1 MIKPDLAMSA
11 ETSIARVQRSTTI
24 DGGLVGAI
32 KAEWEAG
39 KPPDAA
45 AALTAHPEL
54 AEKKNIV
61 VELAYEEF
69 CRREESGEQ
78 IDVERFCARFEH
90 FRASIQ
96 RRLEVHQG
104 MEPEFGETELDVLW
118 PSPPHEFCGFAL
130 LDEIGK
136 GAIGRVYLARQAALG
151 DRIVVLKVSRSGRRE
166 ANFLGRL
173 QHPNVVPV
181 YSVDYDDESGLTCVC
196 MPLLGLATFEDLLD
210 QISAARARPQK
221 GAVFAETILRMT
233 GEAPAPA
240 EKNLARLR
248 RKSFVDALLMQFAQV
263 AEALAY
269 LHGKGICH
277 RDLKPSNILLSDDAR
292 PVLLDFNLSADLA
305 VFDGR
310 LGGTLLYM
318 APEQI
323 HGMLGRPPDQLDARA
338 DLFSM
343 GVIMYQ
349 LLAGRL
355 PFGPC
360 SKNLSLEQAGNLLLE
375 EQARGPDLARLRE
388 IGIDRGV
395 IAIVRRCLALQPQ
408 DRFATAEA
416 AAIAIRRALRPAA
429 RARRWVRAH
438 RLQTAAIILAVVSV
452 LSLGGAWL
460 ALRKPYHERLYIAGT
475 AAIERGELQEG
486 IETLQEAIEAQPDF
500 TQAIHELARAQLALG
515 DYHSASA
522 YYEQLYELTGESQF
536 LANLGYCHNRLGEH
550 QKAIEYYSRAIDG
563 GFRTELVLNNLGYS
577 YQKRGNLPTAR
588 AQFEAALLINPNYRP
603 ALQNRAYLELAWARV
618 RKTQVRATALSDI
631 EATIRLA
638 PGFGK
643 VHYFAACI
651 WCLSD
656 ATNRVERTLDH
667 VERAINLGIE
677 PEQFKQGSVFDVL
690 LQDSRMTR
698 LLERRPEPVRAA
710 EPPAILD
717 PDSP

>member
-1 MIKPDLAMSA
+1 MIKPDLAMPA
-11 ETSIARVQRSTTI
+11 ETSIARGQKSTTI

-45 AALTAHPEL
+45 AALAAHPEL

-69 CRREESGEQ
+69 CRREELGEQ
-78 IDVERFCARFEH
+78 IDVERFCARFERY
-90 FRASIQ
+90 RASVE

-104 MEPEFGETELDVLW
+104 IEQEFDAAEPDESW
-118 PSPPHEFCGFAL
+118 PSPPQNFCGFEL

-151 DRIVVLKVSRSGRRE
+151 GRIVVLKVSRSGRRE

-196 MPLLGLATFEDLLD
+196 MPLLGLATFEDLLA
-210 QISAARARPQK
+210 QISAARARPQN
-221 GAVFAETILRMT
+221 GAVFAETILRMK
-233 GEAPAPA
+233 GEAPAA
-240 EKNLARLR
+240 AAKSLARLR
-248 RKSFVDALLMQFAQV
+248 RKSFVDALLAQFAQV

-277 RDLKPSNILLSDDAR
+277 RDLKPSNILLTDDAR

-305 VFDGR
+305 AFDGR

-323 HGMLGRPPDQLDARA
+323 HAMLGRPADQLDARA

-349 LLAGRL
+349 LLSGTL

-360 SKNLSLEQAGNLLLE
+360 SKNLLLEQAGDLLLE

-395 IAIVRRCLALQPQ
+395 IAIVRRCLAIRPD

-416 AAIAIRRALRPAA
+416 AAVAIRRALRPAA
-429 RARRWVRAH
+429 RARRWMRAH
-438 RLQTAAIILAVVSV
+438 RLETAAIIVALVSV

-460 ALRKPYHERLYIAGT
+460 ALRKPYHERLYIAGA
-475 AAIERGELQEG
+475 AAIERGDLPEG
-486 IETLQEAIEAQPDF
+486 IETLQKAIQAQPNF
-500 TQAIHELARAQLALG
+500 APAIHALARAQLAHGEHHAAMNL
-515 DYHSASA
+515 Y
-522 YYEQLYELTGESQF
+522 QKLYEFTGDARF
-536 LANLGYCHNRLGEH
+536 LASIGFCENLMGDH
-550 QKAIEYYSRAIDG
+550 QKAIEYYSRAVNG
-563 GFRTELVLNNLGYS
+563 GRRTELELNNLGYS
-577 YQKRGNLPTAR
+577 YQQRGNLPTAR
-588 AQFEAALLINPNYRP
+588 KQFDAALLINPNYRP

-618 RKTQVRATALSDI
+618 RKTQVRSTALSDI
-631 EATIRLA
+631 EASIRLA

-643 VHYFAACI
+643 LHYFAAYI

-667 VERAINLGIE
+667 IERAITLGIE
-677 PEQFKQGSVFDVL
+677 PEQFKQGSVFDSL